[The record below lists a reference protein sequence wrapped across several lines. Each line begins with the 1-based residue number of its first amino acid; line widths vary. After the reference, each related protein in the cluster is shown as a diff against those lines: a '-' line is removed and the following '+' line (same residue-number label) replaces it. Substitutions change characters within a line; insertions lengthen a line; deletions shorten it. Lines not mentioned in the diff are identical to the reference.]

1 MLTLLIVLIALTII
15 TAIFAVFKENNDQ
28 AVHVAQY
35 EHLISCAHLVGKSDE
50 EIEEMKSNLIKI
62 KAQYNM

>member
-1 MLTLLIVLIALTII
+1 MLTLLVVLITITII

-28 AVHVAQY
+28 VIHVAQY
-35 EHLISCAHLVGKSDE
+35 EHLISCAHLVGKSKE
-50 EIEEMKSNLIKI
+50 EIEEMKTILAKI

>member
-1 MLTLLIVLIALTII
+1 MLTLLAVLIVITIT
-15 TAIFAVFKENNDQ
+15 TAIFAVFKENKDQ

-35 EHLISCAHLVGKSDE
+35 EHLISCAHLVGKSE
-50 EIEEMKSNLIKI
+50 KEIEEMKSNLAKI